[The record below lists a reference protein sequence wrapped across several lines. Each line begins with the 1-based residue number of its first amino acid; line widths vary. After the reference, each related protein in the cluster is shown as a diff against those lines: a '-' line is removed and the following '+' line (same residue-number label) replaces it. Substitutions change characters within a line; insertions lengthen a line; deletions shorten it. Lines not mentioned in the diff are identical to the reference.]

1 MPSRSPS
8 RRLLPRLPFFS
19 GCPVAPP
26 PTLPSLTMFSSS
38 SLPASVC
45 MRSGAGRL
53 APLRRRRSDRGTL
66 LPRGAYGPFRYAP
79 FVWGDV
85 GSTCSPAAIQDQP
98 RGGDSWRAACPRCSD
113 VSRGQLE
120 YWRGGWVS
128 EAVHPS
134 LLASSA
140 CGSRSPPSPSASLGA
155 LTPSVRTTVA
165 TNGIHAPRR
174 PLPGLFFPFV
184 GGGVRASRMPGVW
197 GRGAGEGLFRGLDAA
212 AAHDGTAMGP
222 RLPSA
227 LDAPLFVPPAGTAVF
242 SCVVLCRTSASGG
255 QKYGRRPGP
264 HLRCCRS
271 PGAVAAT
278 SGVRGRRHRRR
289 EECRRF
295 LSLAPRFTRVVL
307 AAVAGVSRVAF

>member
-1 MPSRSPS
+1 MHAVGGREARATSPS
-8 RRLLPRLPFFS
+8 SQRPRY
-19 GCPVAPP
+19 
-26 PTLPSLTMFSSS
+26 
-38 SLPASVC
+38 
-45 MRSGAGRL
+45 
-53 APLRRRRSDRGTL
+53 L
-66 LPRGAYGPFRYAP
+66 LPRGAHGPFRYAP

-85 GSTCSPAAIQDQP
+85 GSTCSPAMAAIQDQP

-134 LLASSA
+134 LLAYSA
-140 CGSRSPPSPSASLGA
+140 CGSRSPPSPSASPGA
-155 LTPSVRTTVA
+155 STPSVRTTVA

-197 GRGAGEGLFRGLDAA
+197 GRGAGGGLFHGLDAA
-212 AAHDGTAMGP
+212 AAHDGTAMEP
-222 RLPSA
+222 RLPFA
-227 LDAPLFVPPAGTAVF
+227 LDAALFVPPAGTAVF
-242 SCVVLCRTSASGG
+242 SCVVLCRTGASGG

-307 AAVAGVSRVAF
+307 AAVAGVSRVAFRSRVGSAF